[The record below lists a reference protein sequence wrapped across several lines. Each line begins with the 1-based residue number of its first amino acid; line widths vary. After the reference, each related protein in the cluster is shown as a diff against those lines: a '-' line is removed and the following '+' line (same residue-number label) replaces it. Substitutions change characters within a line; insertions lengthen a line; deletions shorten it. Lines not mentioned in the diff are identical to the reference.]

1 MRQTL
6 PELLAICRAF
16 LGDVVVPNPCPVVVE
31 GLVEPKFRR
40 ATFEGIKN
48 LWVIY
53 SFGTCSSREEDSVLQ
68 QAHEKDIAAD
78 RYRDIEG
85 TLLLLNQDNNTCSF
99 DLDNIWVGSA
109 FNCDTRDN
117 VLVFQGASTP
127 FLVKP
132 LGEMMIEGVGKQK
145 V

>member
-40 ATFEGIKN
+40 ATFEGIEN
-48 LWVIY
+48 LWVVY
-53 SFGTCSSREEDSVLQ
+53 SFGTCSSREEDLGMQ

-78 RYRDIEG
+78 RYRDIE
-85 TLLLLNQDNNTCSF
+85 DS
-99 DLDNIWVGSA
+99 
-109 FNCDTRDN
+109 
-117 VLVFQGASTP
+117 LVAEAGQQHMF
-127 FLVKP
+127 V
-132 LGEMMIEGVGKQK
+132 
-145 V
+145 